1 MSELMILPST
11 DHTKIRLVQIPEDF
25 ESHECYRYVTGLIA
39 GVEEEDENF
48 TIEDVEAILEE
59 KGFEFVE
66 FIMGPE
72 ID

>member
-1 MSELMILPST
+1 MSDLMILPSN
-11 DHTKIRLVQIPEDF
+11 DHNKIRLVRTPEDF
-25 ESHECYRYVTGLIA
+25 ECHECYRYVTGLIA
-39 GVEEEDENF
+39 SVEEEDENF

-59 KGFEFVE
+59 KGFEIVE